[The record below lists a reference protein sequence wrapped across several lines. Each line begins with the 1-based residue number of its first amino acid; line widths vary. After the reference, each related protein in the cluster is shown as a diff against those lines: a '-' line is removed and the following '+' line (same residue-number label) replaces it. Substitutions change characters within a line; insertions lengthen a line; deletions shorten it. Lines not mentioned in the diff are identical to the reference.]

1 MLEIIQLSPKTDNGY
16 FVVKYIKKVLKS
28 PVFWIVIVYTI
39 FLAYSTHIEDP
50 KEIPYPIAQINFK
63 TSRKYISSNYAAS
76 SRLGNHLF
84 ELASVLSISRD
95 LNRVPIFFI
104 EDCYHEKM
112 WEDTNNLIPGLMNQ
126 FWLLM
131 EKKRISDLKI
141 ARFKKIAFQK
151 KTFDLKKKKTKVN
164 IFRFREQY
172 DEHHS
177 MKNVVHLTIQSWKY
191 FSQMRNE
198 LLGFLKT
205 PVNNFFYLPVSSES
219 TFVTCVHIRRGDFL
233 RVGFHVAGEH
243 FIKSSMDFVQNQ
255 EGRSRKHMATVFFG
269 DDFSF
274 MDSLRNRTV
283 YNTQD
288 AFVSQNSPSDDLLY
302 SKANCDVV
310 IITAAHSTFGWWMGY
325 LSKGNTV
332 YYTDIK
338 YTKDYILE
346 TGEFTSEDYY
356 PPHWTPLKYA
366 GSNNLTVTR
375 SFN

>member
-28 PVFWIVIVYTI
+28 PVFWIVIVYII

-50 KEIPYPIAQINFK
+50 KEIPYPVAQINFK

-126 FWLLM
+126 FLVINGSVPRAIRRTSFH
-131 EKKRISDLKI
+131 EKCC
-141 ARFKKIAFQK
+141 
-151 KTFDLKKKKTKVN
+151 TFDNPSVLKENK
-164 IFRFREQY
+164 
-172 DEHHS
+172 DEYL
-177 MKNVVHLTIQSWKY
+177 HLKGTHYQSWKY
-191 FSQMRNE
+191 FSQMRQE
-198 LLGFLKT
+198 LLGFIKT
-205 PVNNFFYLPVSSES
+205 PTNNFFYLPVSSQN

-274 MDSLRNRTV
+274 MDSLRNSTV
-283 YNTQD
+283 SNTHD

-356 PPHWTPLKYA
+356 PPHWTALKYA